1 MADSIPKRKLD
12 PQTKGKLENVVKEL
26 FSHKDFHQ
34 VNMRCLAEKTGVG
47 LNTIYMHFD
56 SKERLLFSFI
66 DEWIQALDDRL
77 AEHLQGLEDIR
88 EKIRKMIWVI
98 LDFYEKNPDIAAIV
112 MMTVPFK
119 TWATDNTFK
128 QKDLSARVIGLFQEG
143 KDKGILNP
151 DIPAQIMFDVLYCI
165 MHRSVYIWLYL
176 NQKDSLTANANLYY
190 DMIWRAIADP
200 NRQK

>member
-1 MADSIPKRKLD
+1 
-12 PQTKGKLENVVKEL
+12 
-26 FSHKDFHQ
+26 
-34 VNMRCLAEKTGVG
+34 
-47 LNTIYMHFD
+47 
-56 SKERLLFSFI
+56 
-66 DEWIQALDDRL
+66 
-77 AEHLQGLEDIR
+77 
-88 EKIRKMIWVI
+88 
-98 LDFYEKNPDIAAIV
+98 
-112 MMTVPFK
+112 MTVPFK

-151 DIPAQIMFDVLYCI
+151 DIPAQIMFDVLYGI

>member
-1 MADSIPKRKLD
+1 
-12 PQTKGKLENVVKEL
+12 
-26 FSHKDFHQ
+26 
-34 VNMRCLAEKTGVG
+34 MRCLAEKTGVG

-151 DIPAQIMFDVLYCI
+151 DIPAQIMFDVLYGI